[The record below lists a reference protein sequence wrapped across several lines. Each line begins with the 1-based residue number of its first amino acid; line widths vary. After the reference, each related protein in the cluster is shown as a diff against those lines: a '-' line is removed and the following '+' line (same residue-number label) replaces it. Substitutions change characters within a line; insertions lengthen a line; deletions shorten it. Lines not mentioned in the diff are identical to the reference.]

1 MKRTF
6 EAIFKH
12 LNMLGDRL
20 GNVEEKL
27 DSVPDFTEV
36 LARIKKLDIRLE
48 ETDKRA
54 VLYNQMVEEHKTE

>member
-1 MKRTF
+1 
-6 EAIFKH
+6 
-12 LNMLGDRL
+12 MLGDRL